1 MPRCR
6 TSSASLWTRSS
17 SASEAA
23 QLTEPL
29 DVPDAVEA
37 LVDPGVVFACAAIET
52 VGVAVPREDDVVPG
66 PAVDRV
72 AAAVALELVVAGPAG
87 ERVVAV
93 AAVEDVAARP
103 AAEDVVAALAVEYVV
118 AAQPAEH
125 VMAGRAYED
134 VGAGRSGDGARRE
147 AVRRRVAAAHRDERR
162 HREQRGEGLDA
173 VLSVRRH
180 GAAPPISDRRGP
192 LRLVGSIKESAG
204 GRRPII
210 PRSGDPSRARTGGS

>member
-1 MPRCR
+1 MRKCR

-37 LVDPGVVFACAAIET
+37 LVDPGVVFADAAVEA
-52 VGVAVPREDDVVPG
+52 VGVTVPREDDVVPG

-93 AAVEDVAARP
+93 AAVEDVAARA
-103 AAEDVVAALAVEYVV
+103 AAEDVVAALAVECVV

-125 VMAGRAYED
+125 VMAGRADED
-134 VGAGRSGDGARRE
+134 VGARRPGDRAGRHAI
-147 AVRRRVAAAHRDERR
+147 RRRVTAAHRDEGR
-162 HREQRGEGLDA
+162 HRE
-173 VLSVRRH
+173 
-180 GAAPPISDRRGP
+180 
-192 LRLVGSIKESAG
+192 
-204 GRRPII
+204 
-210 PRSGDPSRARTGGS
+210 